1 MPRCSYVEHRRRCS
15 RSGAGDPPFCS
26 AHRIVVNEAAGA
38 PARNAHEAF
47 TDLVDHVMQG
57 GELTMD
63 DVIGA
68 TRDMLGW
75 TMGGNIAQGYHPDL
89 SNEMPHQ
96 QQQRP
101 PNWYDTIFQHQHR
114 EPPPPPDPGPFVSDE
129 DIRRARRTLGFA
141 DSQPLTKEQIQ
152 KRHRELAKRHHP
164 DLGGKL
170 ETMQEINAAVD
181 VLMEHAV

>member
-15 RSGAGDPPFCS
+15 RSGVGDPPFCS

-38 PARNAHEAF
+38 PTRNPHEAF

-75 TMGGNIAQGYHPDL
+75 AMGGGIAQGYYPDI
-89 SNEMPHQ
+89 SHEQPHQ
-96 QQQRP
+96 QGPGRWYDPLFQNQQR
-101 PNWYDTIFQHQHR
+101 QR
-114 EPPPPPDPGPFVSDE
+114 EAPPPDPGPFVSDE
-129 DIRRARRTLGFA
+129 DIRRARVTLGFA
-141 DSQPLTKEQIQ
+141 AGEPLTKEQIQ

-164 DLGGKL
+164 DRGGKL